1 MRKSL
6 VVALMSS
13 FIAVGTG
20 CSSPPGTPTAEATG
34 VTAGALSVAANTAT
48 SFDATFTV
56 GDTWARARTEYTIA
70 TTLYEITTSQGT
82 VVVRTGTAV
91 NGHDEANR
99 VQDPRT
105 VEGIVHVAATDPEH
119 AILSSLLDALIA
131 AGASEDPTRIQAG
144 STLYASAFFTANA
157 LGLAVPTK
165 HAGEFTR
172 ISSWPYPGFYSK
184 DDMPKELTGTMGLQN
199 GSGGTPCCGPFLCY
213 DADWTPSMAGGC
225 DDWCAAG
232 DACNAWGWGSCGTAF
247 WWPSGGCN
255 SCPHSDSAEI
265 KTYSPS
271 NDNNG
276 SCGVNAWEPGTTH
289 NGPASN
295 FCQYGKSYFGGG
307 GGEYGSGPNDH
318 F

>member
-6 VVALMSS
+6 VVVLMSS
-13 FIAVGTG
+13 FVVVGTA
-20 CSSPPGTPTAEATG
+20 CSSPAGTSSTEASGT
-34 VTAGALSVAANTAT
+34 TAGALSVAANTST
-48 SFDATFTV
+48 SFDATFTA
-56 GDTWARARTEYTIA
+56 GAAWARARTEYTIA

-82 VVVRTGTAV
+82 VVVRTGTGVDGRA
-91 NGHDEANR
+91 EANR
-99 VQDPRT
+99 VADPRT
-105 VEGIVHVAATDPEH
+105 VEGIVHVAAADPEH
-119 AILSSLLDALIA
+119 AILASLLDALIA
-131 AGASEDPTRIQAG
+131 AGASEDPTRVQAG
-144 STLYASAFFTANA
+144 STLYAAAYFTASA
-157 LGLAVPTK
+157 LGLAAPTK

-184 DDMPKELTGTMGLQN
+184 DDMPTELVGTMGLQN
-199 GSGGTPCCGPFLCY
+199 GSTGVPCCGPFLCY
-213 DADWTPSMAGGC
+213 DADWSPSEAGGC

-265 KTYSPS
+265 KTYDPS
-271 NDNNG
+271 GYNNG
-276 SCGVNAWEPGTTH
+276 TCSPRGYDPGTTH

-295 FCQYGKSYFGGG
+295 FDAYGNSFFGSG

>member
-1 MRKSL
+1 MRNSL
-6 VVALMSS
+6 VVALVSS
-13 FIAVGTG
+13 LMVIGVGCGSTPQTTSTDSTG
-20 CSSPPGTPTAEATG
+20 T
-34 VTAGALSVAANTAT
+34 VAGAMSVAANTST
-48 SFDATFTV
+48 SFDATIIV
-56 GDTWARARTEYTIA
+56 GSSWARARTEYTVA

-91 NGHDEANR
+91 DGRDEAKR
-99 VQDPRT
+99 VQDPRA
-105 VEGIVHVAATDPEH
+105 VEGIVHVAGTDPEH
-119 AILSSLLDALIA
+119 AVLTSLLDGLIA
-131 AGASEDPTRIQAG
+131 SGASEDPTRLEAG
-144 STLYASAFFTANA
+144 STLYAAAYFTASA
-157 LGLAVPTK
+157 LGLAAPTK
-165 HAGEFTR
+165 HVGEFTR
-172 ISSWPYPGFYSK
+172 VSSWPYPGFYSK
-184 DDMPKELTGTMGLQN
+184 DDMPTALKVADGLQN

-232 DACNAWGWGSCGTAF
+232 DACNAWGWGACGTAF

-265 KTYSPS
+265 KTFSPS

-276 SCGVNAWEPGTTH
+276 TCGVKAYEPGTTH

-295 FCQYGKSYFGGG
+295 FDQYGKSYFGSG
-307 GGEYGSGPNDH
+307 GGEYGTGPNDH